1 MLICGAKNSVQATV
15 VSVAIFMHNCGNVC
29 RGSWI
34 LRLTVDT
41 AHPTFRCKAGRGHI
55 ISTDFRS
62 TAHSLKKTVWRYL
75 SLRAIS
81 FRHWKKYSSTTVTDT
96 YRQLSHYR
104 IMHAASESACHGA
117 WQYECK
123 RETHGT
129 LNQQRRRD
137 EGWRQWLWWAT
148 KELKNAGWC
157 HFLLIIANFALKK
170 QLRQQ

>member
-15 VSVAIFMHNCGNVC
+15 VSAAVFMHNCSNVC

-34 LRLTVDT
+34 LRLTADT
-41 AHPTFRCKAGRGHI
+41 AHPTSRCKAVRAHI

-62 TAHSLKKTVWRYL
+62 TAHSLRKTVWRYL
-75 SLRAIS
+75 SLRATS
-81 FRHWKKYSSTTVTDT
+81 FRHGKIFKHNCH
-96 YRQLSHYR
+96 RHLSADVALQGLCMPLR
-104 IMHAASESACHGA
+104 SQPVMEA

-148 KELKNAGWC
+148 KELKNACWC
-157 HFLLIIANFALKK
+157 HFY
-170 QLRQQ
+170 

>member
-1 MLICGAKNSVQATV
+1 MP
-15 VSVAIFMHNCGNVC
+15 
-29 RGSWI
+29 
-34 LRLTVDT
+34 LRSQPV
-41 AHPTFRCKAGRGHI
+41 
-55 ISTDFRS
+55 
-62 TAHSLKKTVWRYL
+62 
-75 SLRAIS
+75 
-81 FRHWKKYSSTTVTDT
+81 
-96 YRQLSHYR
+96 
-104 IMHAASESACHGA
+104 MEA

>member
-1 MLICGAKNSVQATV
+1 MP
-15 VSVAIFMHNCGNVC
+15 
-29 RGSWI
+29 
-34 LRLTVDT
+34 LRSQPV
-41 AHPTFRCKAGRGHI
+41 
-55 ISTDFRS
+55 
-62 TAHSLKKTVWRYL
+62 
-75 SLRAIS
+75 
-81 FRHWKKYSSTTVTDT
+81 
-96 YRQLSHYR
+96 
-104 IMHAASESACHGA
+104 MEA

-148 KELKNAGWC
+148 KELKNACWC